1 MTAPLDAPVGL
12 AAGSPPRRRR
22 SRRVSEAALGYA
34 FVLPALVI
42 FGSFVYFP
50 FAKTIRQSFYRSNP
64 FDPSQETFAGTD
76 IYEQVLDPAGMGR
89 AVASFGLPVGVVAG
103 LLLTVVAIGIL
114 RLTARAIT
122 RSTWLR
128 TGAWCIGVAIVVA
141 SVCKYSGIGVEPT
154 TTTRFANSL
163 GVTLQFVLMTVPT
176 GLVLGIGLAVL
187 AHTQCKGI
195 GIYRTI
201 FSSTVVS
208 SVAVTSVIF
217 FTLLNP
223 IIGLIPYWLG
233 IEGEGPILTNPTWAL
248 PAVAIASIWQSL
260 GLSFIVMSAG
270 LQSVPDDLL
279 EAASVDGAGSIRRF
293 WSVTLPMLSPT
304 VFFAAVVGLIFAF
317 QTFGQIDILTQGGP
331 NYRTDVIVY
340 AIKSTAVTQSPNYGA
355 AAVMAI
361 ALFVITLGVT
371 AMQLKFVER
380 RVSYDR

>member
-1 MTAPLDAPVGL
+1 MTGTLVASTGPAAAPLV
-12 AAGSPPRRRR
+12 RRRR
-22 SRRVSEAALGYA
+22 TRRFKEAALGYL
-34 FVLPALVI
+34 FVLPALVV

-50 FAKTIRQSFYRSNP
+50 FAKTIRQSFFRTNP
-64 FDPSQETFAGTD
+64 FDPTQETFAGTE
-76 IYEQVLDPAGMGR
+76 IYEQVLDPAALVR
-89 AVASFGLPVGVVAG
+89 ALGFGIPVGIGVGAV
-103 LLLTVVAIGIL
+103 LVLLTVGLA
-114 RLTARAIT
+114 RLTGRPIT
-122 RSTWLR
+122 GRTWFR
-128 TGAWCIGVAIVVA
+128 TSLGCVGGAIVVA
-141 SVCKYSGIGVEPT
+141 SICRYSGIGVEAT
-154 TTTRFANSL
+154 TDTRFANSL
-163 GVTLQFVLMTVPT
+163 GVTLQFVIMTVPT
-176 GLVLGIGLAVL
+176 GLVLGLALAVL
-187 AHTQCKGI
+187 AHQQCRGI

-223 IIGLIPYWLG
+223 IIGLVPYWLG
-233 IEGEGPILTNPTWAL
+233 VQGQSPILTNPTWAL
-248 PAVAIASIWQSL
+248 PAVAVASIWQSL

-279 EAASVDGAGSIRRF
+279 EAAAVDGAGSIRRF

-371 AMQLKFVER
+371 GMQLKFVER